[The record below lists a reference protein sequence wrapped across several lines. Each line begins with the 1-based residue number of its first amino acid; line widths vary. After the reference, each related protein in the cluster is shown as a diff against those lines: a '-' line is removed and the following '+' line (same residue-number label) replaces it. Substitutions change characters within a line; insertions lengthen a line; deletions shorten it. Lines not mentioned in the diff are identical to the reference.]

1 MRAYRVLAHG
11 SPLEPQDL
19 PTPVP
24 VGTEVLV
31 KVRRCGVCH
40 TDLHLWDGY
49 YDFGSGN
56 RLQMADRGIRPPFTP
71 GHEIAGEIVAAGPDA
86 QIDTSRAVIVY
97 PWIGCDRCATC
108 ADRNGHLCT
117 QARSIGIF
125 SPGGYG
131 DHVLVPHPRYLADAD
146 GIDKLTAP
154 TLACS
159 GLTVYSALR
168 KLLPAAGNQ
177 PLLIVGA
184 GGLGL
189 MAIQV
194 AKAVRAPPIIAIDVA
209 ADKRA
214 AAMQLGAKAAIDPNA
229 PDAKANIADLTGS
242 GAAATLDLVG
252 SARSLQLSMDVA
264 KRGGTIVVVGLFGG
278 AVSVP
283 VPMLPLRALSLIGS
297 YVGSLK
303 EFNELSAY
311 ARNGRIAPIP
321 AEVRHAHAVNTALS
335 DLRAGRVAGR
345 VILEHGPVPR
355 ERAS

>member
-1 MRAYRVLAHG
+1 MRAYQVIEHG
-11 SPLEPQDL
+11 APLQAREL

-24 VGTEVLV
+24 VRTEVLV
-31 KVRRCGVCH
+31 KVQRCGVCH

-49 YDFGSGN
+49 YDLGSGN

-71 GHEIAGEIVAAGPDA
+71 GHEILGKIVASGPDA
-86 QIDTSRAVIVY
+86 KAEIGSGVIVY
-97 PWIGCDRCATC
+97 PWIGCDNCAAC
-108 ADRNGHLCT
+108 LAGMGHLCT

-125 SPGGYG
+125 RPGGYG
-131 DHVLVPHPRYLADAD
+131 DHVVVPHPRYLIDSE
-146 GIDKLTAP
+146 GIDPFIAP

-168 KLLPAAGNQ
+168 KLMPVADDQ
-177 PLLIVGA
+177 PLLIVGV

-194 AKAVRAPPIIAIDVA
+194 AKAIGAPPIIAVDVSSE
-209 ADKRA
+209 KRET
-214 AAMQLGAKAAIDPNA
+214 AMQLGAAATIDPNA
-229 PDAKANIADLTGS
+229 PGANEKIADLTTG

-252 SARSLQLSMDVA
+252 SARSLQLSIDVA

-278 AVSVP
+278 SVVVP

-303 EFNELSAY
+303 EFSELSSY
-311 ARNGRIAPIP
+311 ARDSKIAPIP
-321 AEVRHAHAVNTALS
+321 AELRQAATVNSALS
-335 DLRAGRVAGR
+335 ELRAGRVSGR
-345 VILEHGPVPR
+345 VVLEH
-355 ERAS
+355 